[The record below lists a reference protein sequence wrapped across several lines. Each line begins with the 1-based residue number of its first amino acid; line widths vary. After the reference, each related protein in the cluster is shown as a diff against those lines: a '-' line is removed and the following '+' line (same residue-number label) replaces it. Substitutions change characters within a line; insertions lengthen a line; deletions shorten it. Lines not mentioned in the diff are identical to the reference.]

1 MVHDLI
7 RTVKVIEDYLNSDQ
21 SPLKHLKPRFTIA
34 GSIIEG
40 TRLVRADELDLSVEF
55 EAMEA
60 GHFEIG
66 DTAMKYL
73 VSAVG
78 KSLLEGFC
86 SDDGSLDM
94 TKFLEKLLRTV
105 LNCIQQEDVLPQN
118 VRAMPGSTNWMPCA
132 ECKEKNEKDP
142 RVPPT
147 HCKNCIPAVA
157 MTRAGPCIVLEYLES
172 TLISIDIIPLFP
184 SPEKNPVVLYNVVT
198 RTLIREEPSGWRKY
212 LKRFLKTDRILPE
225 SIALVGD
232 TSKPYICMKIINFEA
247 DQSNFILRPGQIL
260 EIAELQDEMLKTV
273 YILMKALKD
282 HFKADVKSYFLK
294 KVLLLPDH
302 LAMAK
307 SEASTNQQGQ
317 TESGE
322 LHKEELQLLFR
333 CLSHPTLKV
342 VFEKHI
348 DYVKWK
354 NNIEGVLRALVP
366 SL

>member
-1 MVHDLI
+1 M
-7 RTVKVIEDYLNSDQ
+7 
-21 SPLKHLKPRFTIA
+21 
-34 GSIIEG
+34 
-40 TRLVRADELDLSVEF
+40 
-55 EAMEA
+55 
-60 GHFEIG
+60 
-66 DTAMKYL
+66 
-73 VSAVG
+73 
-78 KSLLEGFC
+78 
-86 SDDGSLDM
+86 
-94 TKFLEKLLRTV
+94 
-105 LNCIQQEDVLPQN
+105 
-118 VRAMPGSTNWMPCA
+118 
-132 ECKEKNEKDP
+132 
-142 RVPPT
+142 
-147 HCKNCIPAVA
+147 
-157 MTRAGPCIVLEYLES
+157 
-172 TLISIDIIPLFP
+172 
-184 SPEKNPVVLYNVVT
+184 
-198 RTLIREEPSGWRKY
+198 
-212 LKRFLKTDRILPE
+212 KRFLKTDRILPE

-232 TSKPYICMKIINFEA
+232 TRKPYICMKIINFEA

-260 EIAELQDEMLKTV
+260 DIAELKNEMLKTV

-282 HFKADVKSYFLK
+282 HYKADVKSYFLK

-354 NNIEGVLRALVP
+354 NYFEGVFWAWVP